1 MEKSKIRVIVAG
13 GLKAPEYISFLN
25 KRFDVE
31 LVERTSQIKKTDVDL
46 ILFTGGED
54 VNPEMYGEK
63 VGKKTY
69 IDKKRDAKEIDDYY
83 KFKGI
88 PMLGICRG
96 AQLLTVMAGAR
107 LIQDVS
113 GHQTCHSIV
122 VNNFGTYNMTS
133 SHHQMMYP
141 FDLREENYNLIAY
154 SEYFKSGS
162 YLNGDNEEISVTKDF
177 LEPEIVYYKIN
188 KSLCIQGHPEWG
200 HCEES
205 TEKLCLDLIQEYL
218 LKDRVFS
225 KKPLPLYTGN
235 STSNSFDA
243 EKLHDYMS
251 YVANSIE
258 KSYQVEDSM
267 PEPAFDDEEF
277 EISPVAYEGTKLEDI
292 IEF

>member
-13 GLKAPEYISFLN
+13 ELKAPEYISFLN

-31 LVERTSQIKKTDVDL
+31 LVERNIQIKKTDVDL

-69 IDKKRDAKEIDDYY
+69 INNKRDSKEIDDYY

-113 GHQTCHSIV
+113 GHHTCHSIV
-122 VNNFGTYNMTS
+122 VNNFGVYNMTS
-133 SHHQMMYP
+133 DHHQMMYP

-162 YLNGDNEEISVTKDF
+162 YLNGNNEEINVSKDF

-188 KSLCIQGHPEWG
+188 KALCIQGHPEWS
-200 HCEES
+200 HCEEK

-218 LKDRVFS
+218 LKDRVFN
-225 KKPLPLYTGN
+225 KKPLPIYSGN
-235 STSNSFDA
+235 GKRNWFDA
-243 EKLHDYMS
+243 QTLSDHVLYMDSSMEKP
-251 YVANSIE
+251 
-258 KSYQVEDSM
+258 YQVEGTI
-267 PEPAFDDEEF
+267 PEPDFEYEEVQ
-277 EISPVAYEGTKLEDI
+277 ISSVTHEDTVPVNI

>member
-13 GLKAPEYISFLN
+13 DLKAPEYISFLN

-31 LVERTSQIKKTDVDL
+31 LVEITNQTRKQDIDL

-54 VNPEMYGEK
+54 INPELYGEK

-83 KFKGI
+83 KFKSI

-96 AQLLTVMAGAR
+96 AQLLTAMAGAK

-122 VNNFGTYNMTS
+122 VNNLGTYMMTS

-141 FDLREENYNLIAY
+141 FDLREGNYNLIAY

-162 YLNGDNEEISVTKDF
+162 YLNGDNEEINVIKDF
-177 LEPEIVYYKIN
+177 LEPEIVYYKTN
-188 KSLCIQGHPEWG
+188 KALCIQGHPEWS

-205 TEKLCLDLIQEYL
+205 TVKLCLDLIQEYL
-218 LKDRVFS
+218 FKDRLFN
-225 KKPLPLYTGN
+225 KKPLPVYSGKSIN
-235 STSNSFDA
+235 NPYDA
-243 EKLHDYMS
+243 ENLS
-251 YVANSIE
+251 GYVPYVSNTIQE
-258 KSYQVEDSM
+258 
-267 PEPAFDDEEF
+267 FNDDEDYQYPSQPWEEPID
-277 EISPVAYEGTKLEDI
+277 EIVEL
-292 IEF
+292 